1 MTPHNGQPK
10 PAVEAGQTLLPLP
23 GADLT
28 AALRVALRIEYRQ
41 LQPGRTPLDKASYAL
56 AAWIDKLNSVLRSCF
71 NQEKFHTMM
80 IKVIATCVLT
90 LGLGAAAHAQELIKP
105 TPEQAR
111 VAMAH
116 LFDDAK
122 VLANLQLAAGTR
134 LPVLKLPHAGQISCA
149 VLVLS
154 PGSSSETQADFYA
167 NAKSWVAD
175 VATRQDLPFPDLKLS
190 QLHWV
195 KPAAAR

>member
-1 MTPHNGQPK
+1 
-10 PAVEAGQTLLPLP
+10 
-23 GADLT
+23 
-28 AALRVALRIEYRQ
+28 
-41 LQPGRTPLDKASYAL
+41 
-56 AAWIDKLNSVLRSCF
+56 
-71 NQEKFHTMM
+71 MM
-80 IKVIATCVLT
+80 RKVIATCMLT
-90 LGLGAAAHAQELIKP
+90 LGLGVLAHAQDLIKP

-122 VLANLQLAAGTR
+122 MFVNLQVALGTC
-134 LPVLKLPHAGQISCA
+134 LPVIKPPHAGQISCT

-167 NAKSWVAD
+167 TAKSWVAD